1 MKRTCKL
8 SLSFLCFL
16 ICFLLSM
23 SGIRARDEA
32 LAADIAPKILRFHVL
47 ANSDS
52 AKDQALK
59 LRVKDLLLEKIRDGA
74 AAGQIAGKEELKAYI
89 LSESSTLEA
98 AAEDFIH
105 SFGYDYGVRV
115 GIETCRFPVRTY
127 GDMTFPAGMY
137 EAVRVTI
144 GNGAGH
150 NFWCVLY
157 PSLCYTDS
165 VHASMPEESKE
176 MLKNLIPE
184 DDFQSLLKARPAC
197 FLKSTSPAAT
207 DEHTSHTAI
216 ASAATP
222 DNTAKTSGKKS
233 EQETSSLPTVKVRF
247 RIAEL
252 LSAHPQLTD

>member
-105 SFGYDYGVRV
+105 SFGYDYGVHV

-127 GDMTFPAGMY
+127 GDMTFP
-137 EAVRVTI
+137 
-144 GNGAGH
+144 
-150 NFWCVLY
+150 VLY

-165 VHASMPEESKE
+165 IHASMPEGSKE
-176 MLKNLIPE
+176 TLKSLIPE
-184 DDFQSLLKARPAC
+184 DDFQALLKARPAC

-207 DEHTSHTAI
+207 GEDTSHTAI
-216 ASAATP
+216 TSVANP
-222 DNTAKTSGKKS
+222 DNTDKTASKKS
-233 EQETSSLPTVKVRF
+233 EQGTSSLPTVKVRF

-252 LSAHPQLTD
+252 FSAHPQLTD

>member
-1 MKRTCKL
+1 MNRTNQF
-8 SLSFLCFL
+8 SLSILCFF
-16 ICFLLSM
+16 ICFLLAM

-52 AKDQALK
+52 AEDQALK
-59 LRVKDLLLEKIRDGA
+59 LCVKDLLLEKIRDGA
-74 AAGQIAGKEELKAYI
+74 AADQIAGKEELKAYI

-105 SFGYDYGVRV
+105 SFGYDYGVHV

-165 VHASMPEESKE
+165 IHASMPEGSKE
-176 MLKNLIPE
+176 TLKSLIPE
-184 DDFQSLLKARPAC
+184 DDFQALLKARPAC
-197 FLKSTSPAAT
+197 FLKSTSPAVT
-207 DEHTSHTAI
+207 GEDTSHTAI
-216 ASAATP
+216 TSVANP
-222 DNTAKTSGKKS
+222 DNTDKTASKKS
-233 EQETSSLPTVKVRF
+233 EQGTSSLPTVKVRF

>member
-1 MKRTCKL
+1 MNRTNQF
-8 SLSFLCFL
+8 SLSILCFF
-16 ICFLLSM
+16 ICFLLAM

-52 AKDQALK
+52 AEDQALK
-59 LRVKDLLLEKIRDGA
+59 LCVKDLLLRDGA
-74 AAGQIAGKEELKAYI
+74 AVKQISGKEELKAYI

-98 AAEDFIH
+98 DAEDFIH

-150 NFWCVLY
+150 NFWCILY

-165 VHASMPEESKE
+165 IHASMPEGSKE
-176 MLKNLIPE
+176 TLKSLIPE
-184 DDFQSLLKARPAC
+184 NDYEALLRSGPQR
-197 FLKSTSPAAT
+197 SPY
-207 DEHTSHTAI
+207 DEES
-216 ASAATP
+216 SV
-222 DNTAKTSGKKS
+222 KKS
-233 EQETSSLPTVKVRF
+233 EQETVSLPTVKIRF

-252 LSAHPQLTD
+252 FS

>member
-105 SFGYDYGVRV
+105 SFGYDYGVHV

-144 GNGAGH
+144 GNRCRAQLLVRSVPILMLHGQRSCVDAGGIEGNVEKSDPRRRFSVAAKGKTGLFPEKH
-150 NFWCVLY
+150 Q
-157 PSLCYTDS
+157 PSGHWRRHFPYSYRLC
-165 VHASMPEESKE
+165 
-176 MLKNLIPE
+176 I
-184 DDFQSLLKARPAC
+184 
-197 FLKSTSPAAT
+197 
-207 DEHTSHTAI
+207 
-216 ASAATP
+216 
-222 DNTAKTSGKKS
+222 
-233 EQETSSLPTVKVRF
+233 
-247 RIAEL
+247 
-252 LSAHPQLTD
+252 HP

>member
-105 SFGYDYGVRV
+105 SFGYDYGVHV

-127 GDMTFPAGMY
+127 GDMTFTAGMY
-137 EAVRVTI
+137 EGDHRERCRAQLLVRSVPI
-144 GNGAGH
+144 LMLHGQRSCVDAGGIEGNVEKSDPGGRFSVAAKGKTGLFPEKHQPSGH
-150 NFWCVLY
+150 
-157 PSLCYTDS
+157 
-165 VHASMPEESKE
+165 
-176 MLKNLIPE
+176 
-184 DDFQSLLKARPAC
+184 
-197 FLKSTSPAAT
+197 
-207 DEHTSHTAI
+207 
-216 ASAATP
+216 
-222 DNTAKTSGKKS
+222 
-233 EQETSSLPTVKVRF
+233 
-247 RIAEL
+247 
-252 LSAHPQLTD
+252 

>member
-1 MKRTCKL
+1 MNRTNQF
-8 SLSFLCFL
+8 SLSILCFF
-16 ICFLLSM
+16 ICFLLAM

-52 AKDQALK
+52 AEDQALK
-59 LRVKDLLLEKIRDGA
+59 LCVKDLLLEKIRDGA
-74 AAGQIAGKEELKAYI
+74 AVKQISGKEELKAYI

-98 AAEDFIH
+98 DAEDFIH

-165 VHASMPEESKE
+165 IHASMPEGSKE
-176 MLKNLIPE
+176 TLKSLIPE
-184 DDFQSLLKARPAC
+184 DDFQALLKARPAC
-197 FLKSTSPAAT
+197 FLKSTSPAVT
-207 DEHTSHTAI
+207 GEDTSRTVITPVAN
-216 ASAATP
+216 P
-222 DNTAKTSGKKS
+222 DNTDKTASKKS
-233 EQETSSLPTVKVRF
+233 EQGTSSLPTVKVRF

-252 LSAHPQLTD
+252 FSAHPQLTD

>member
-1 MKRTCKL
+1 MNRTNQF
-8 SLSFLCFL
+8 SLSILCFF
-16 ICFLLSM
+16 ICFLLAM

-74 AAGQIAGKEELKAYI
+74 AVKQISGKEELKAYI

-98 AAEDFIH
+98 DAEDFIH

-115 GIETCRFPVRTY
+115 GIETCRFPVRT
-127 GDMTFPAGMY
+127 
-137 EAVRVTI
+137 
-144 GNGAGH
+144 

-165 VHASMPEESKE
+165 IHASMPEGSKE
-176 MLKNLIPE
+176 TLKSLIPE
-184 DDFQSLLKARPAC
+184 NDYEALLRSGPQR
-197 FLKSTSPAAT
+197 SPS
-207 DEHTSHTAI
+207 DEES
-216 ASAATP
+216 SV
-222 DNTAKTSGKKS
+222 KKS
-233 EQETSSLPTVKVRF
+233 EQETVSLPTVKIRF

-252 LSAHPQLTD
+252 FS

>member
-1 MKRTCKL
+1 MKRTYKL
-8 SLSFLCFL
+8 CLSVLCFF
-16 ICFLLSM
+16 ICFLLAM
-23 SGIRARDEA
+23 DGIRARDEA

-52 AKDQALK
+52 AEDQALK
-59 LRVKDLLLEKIRDGA
+59 LRVKDLLLEKIWDGA
-74 AAGQIAGKEELKAYI
+74 AAEDTADKETLKTYI
-89 LSESSTLEA
+89 RSESSTLEA

-105 SFGYDYGVRV
+105 SEGYDYGVHV
-115 GIETCRFPVRTY
+115 EIKTCEFPVRTY

-144 GNGAGH
+144 GSGAGH

-176 MLKNLIPE
+176 TLKSLIPE
-184 DDFQSLLKARPAC
+184 DDFQALLKSRPV
-197 FLKSTSPAAT
+197 S
-207 DEHTSHTAI
+207 
-216 ASAATP
+216 
-222 DNTAKTSGKKS
+222 KKS
-233 EQETSSLPTVKVRF
+233 EQGTSPLPTVKIRF

-252 LSAHPQLTD
+252 FTG

>member
-59 LRVKDLLLEKIRDGA
+59 LRVKDGA

-105 SFGYDYGVRV
+105 SFGYDYAVHV

-165 VHASMPEESKE
+165 IHASMSEKSKE
-176 MLKNLIPE
+176 TLKDLIPE
-184 DDFQSLLKARPAC
+184 EDFQALLKARPAC
-197 FLKSTSPAAT
+197 FLKSTSPAVT
-207 DEHTSHTAI
+207 GEDTSHTAI
-216 ASAATP
+216 PPAASP
-222 DNTAKTSGKKS
+222 DNTDKTASKKS
-233 EQETSSLPTVKVRF
+233 EQGTSSLPTVKVRF

-252 LSAHPQLTD
+252 CSAHPQLTD

>member
-8 SLSFLCFL
+8 CLSSLCFL
-16 ICFLLSM
+16 ICFLLAM

-52 AKDQALK
+52 AEDQALK
-59 LRVKDLLLEKIRDGA
+59 LCVKDFLLEKIRDGA
-74 AAGQIAGKEELKAYI
+74 AVNQIAGKEDLEAYI
-89 LSESSTLEA
+89 LSESSTLET

-105 SFGYDYGVRV
+105 SFGYDYGVHV

-165 VHASMPEESKE
+165 VHASMPVESKE
-176 MLKNLIPE
+176 TLKNLIPE
-184 DDFQSLLKARPAC
+184 DDFQALFKAGPAC
-197 FLKSTSPAAT
+197 FLKGTSPAVAGE
-207 DEHTSHTAI
+207 DTSPTAI

-222 DNTAKTSGKKS
+222 DNTDKTASKKS
-233 EQETSSLPTVKVRF
+233 EQGTSSLPTVKVRF

-252 LSAHPQLTD
+252 FSVHPELTD

>member
-8 SLSFLCFL
+8 SLSSLCFL

-52 AKDQALK
+52 ARDQALK
-59 LRVKDLLLEKIRDGA
+59 LYIKDLLLEKIRDGA
-74 AAGQIAGKEELKAYI
+74 AVKQIAGKEELKAYI

-98 AAEDFIH
+98 DAEDFIH

-165 VHASMPEESKE
+165 IHASMPEGSKE
-176 MLKNLIPE
+176 TLKSLIPE
-184 DDFQSLLKARPAC
+184 NDYEALLRSGPQR
-197 FLKSTSPAAT
+197 SPS
-207 DEHTSHTAI
+207 DEE
-216 ASAATP
+216 SAV
-222 DNTAKTSGKKS
+222 KKS
-233 EQETSSLPTVKVRF
+233 EQETVSLPTVKIRF

-252 LSAHPQLTD
+252 FS

>member
-1 MKRTCKL
+1 MNRTNQF
-8 SLSFLCFL
+8 SLSILCFF
-16 ICFLLSM
+16 ICFLLAM

-32 LAADIAPKILRFHVL
+32 LAADLAPKILRFHVL

-52 AKDQALK
+52 AEDQALK
-59 LRVKDLLLEKIRDGA
+59 LCVKDLLLEKIRDGA
-74 AAGQIAGKEELKAYI
+74 AADQIAGKEDLKAYI
-89 LSESSTLEA
+89 LSESSTLET

-105 SFGYDYGVRV
+105 SFGYDCGVHV

-165 VHASMPEESKE
+165 IHASMPEGSKE
-176 MLKNLIPE
+176 TLKNLIPE
-184 DDFQSLLKARPAC
+184 DDFQALLKARPAC
-197 FLKSTSPAAT
+197 FLKSTSKTVTGEDA
-207 DEHTSHTAI
+207 SHTAVTSV
-216 ASAATP
+216 ANP
-222 DNTAKTSGKKS
+222 DNTDKTASKKS
-233 EQETSSLPTVKVRF
+233 EQGTSSLPTVKIRF

-252 LSAHPQLTD
+252 FS

>member
-32 LAADIAPKILRFHVL
+32 LVADIAPKILRFHVL

-52 AKDQALK
+52 ARDQALK
-59 LRVKDLLLEKIRDGA
+59 LYIKDLLLEKIRDGA
-74 AAGQIAGKEELKAYI
+74 AVKQISGKEELKAYI

-98 AAEDFIH
+98 DAEDFIH

-165 VHASMPEESKE
+165 IHASMPEGSKE
-176 MLKNLIPE
+176 TLKSLIPE
-184 DDFQSLLKARPAC
+184 DDFQALLKARPAC
-197 FLKSTSPAAT
+197 FLKSTSPAVT
-207 DEHTSHTAI
+207 GEDTSRTVITPVAN
-216 ASAATP
+216 P
-222 DNTAKTSGKKS
+222 DNTDKTASKKS
-233 EQETSSLPTVKVRF
+233 EQGTSSLPTVKVRF

-252 LSAHPQLTD
+252 FSAHPQLTD

>member
-1 MKRTCKL
+1 
-8 SLSFLCFL
+8 
-16 ICFLLSM
+16 M

-52 AKDQALK
+52 AEDQVLK

-74 AAGQIAGKEELKAYI
+74 AGNEVSDKEDLKKYI
-89 LSESSTLEA
+89 QAESSTLEA

-105 SFGYDYGVRV
+105 SEGYDYGVHV
-115 GIETCRFPVRTY
+115 GIETCEFPVRTY

-165 VHASMPEESKE
+165 VHASMPEKSKE
-176 MLKNLIPE
+176 TLKNLIPE
-184 DDFQSLLKARPAC
+184 NDFQALLKARSTCAAPA
-197 FLKSTSPAAT
+197 LAGAGTRRPAKSNASNK
-207 DEHTSHTAI
+207 TAV
-216 ASAATP
+216 
-222 DNTAKTSGKKS
+222 KKS
-233 EQETSSLPTVKVRF
+233 EQGTISLPTVKVRSW
-247 RIAEL
+247 IADL
-252 LSAHPQLTD
+252 FTD

>member
-59 LRVKDLLLEKIRDGA
+59 LCVKDLLLEKIRDGA
-74 AAGQIAGKEELKAYI
+74 AADQISGKEELKAYI

-105 SFGYDYGVRV
+105 SFGYDYAVHV

-165 VHASMPEESKE
+165 IHASMSEKSKE
-176 MLKNLIPE
+176 TLKDLIPE
-184 DDFQSLLKARPAC
+184 EDFQALLKARPAC
-197 FLKSTSPAAT
+197 FLKSTSPAVT
-207 DEHTSHTAI
+207 GEDTSHTAI
-216 ASAATP
+216 PPSP
-222 DNTAKTSGKKS
+222 DNTDKTASKKS
-233 EQETSSLPTVKVRF
+233 EQGTSSLPTVKVRF

-252 LSAHPQLTD
+252 FSAHPQLTD

>member
-1 MKRTCKL
+1 MNRTNQF
-8 SLSFLCFL
+8 SLSILCFF
-16 ICFLLSM
+16 ICFLLAM

-52 AKDQALK
+52 AEDQALK
-59 LRVKDLLLEKIRDGA
+59 LCVKDLLLEKIRE
-74 AAGQIAGKEELKAYI
+74 IAGKEELKAYI
-89 LSESSTLEA
+89 LSESSTLET

-105 SFGYDYGVRV
+105 SFGYDYGVHV

-144 GNGAGH
+144 GNGAGN

-165 VHASMPEESKE
+165 IHASMPEGSKE
-176 MLKNLIPE
+176 TLKSLIPE
-184 DDFQSLLKARPAC
+184 DDYEALLRSGPQR
-197 FLKSTSPAAT
+197 SPS
-207 DEHTSHTAI
+207 DEES
-216 ASAATP
+216 SV
-222 DNTAKTSGKKS
+222 KKS
-233 EQETSSLPTVKVRF
+233 EQETASLPTVKIRF

-252 LSAHPQLTD
+252 FS

>member
-1 MKRTCKL
+1 MNRTNQF
-8 SLSFLCFL
+8 SLSILCFF
-16 ICFLLSM
+16 ICFLLAM

-52 AKDQALK
+52 ARDQELK
-59 LRVKDLLLEKIRDGA
+59 LYIKDLLLEKIRDDA
-74 AAGQIAGKEELKAYI
+74 AVKQIAGKEELKAYI

-98 AAEDFIH
+98 DAEDFIH

-165 VHASMPEESKE
+165 IHASMPEGSKE
-176 MLKNLIPE
+176 TLKSLIPE
-184 DDFQSLLKARPAC
+184 DDFQALLKARPAC
-197 FLKSTSPAAT
+197 FLKSTSPAVT
-207 DEHTSHTAI
+207 GEDTSHTAI
-216 ASAATP
+216 TSVANP
-222 DNTAKTSGKKS
+222 DNTDKTASKKS
-233 EQETSSLPTVKVRF
+233 EQGTSSLPTVKVRF

>member
-8 SLSFLCFL
+8 SLSSLCFL

-52 AKDQALK
+52 ARDQALK
-59 LRVKDLLLEKIRDGA
+59 LYIKDLLLEKIRDGA
-74 AAGQIAGKEELKAYI
+74 AVKQISGKEELKAYI

-98 AAEDFIH
+98 DAEDFIH

-165 VHASMPEESKE
+165 IHASMPEKSKE
-176 MLKNLIPE
+176 TLKDLIPE
-184 DDFQSLLKARPAC
+184 DDFQALLKARPAC
-197 FLKSTSPAAT
+197 FLKSTSKTVTGEDA
-207 DEHTSHTAI
+207 SHTAVTSV
-216 ASAATP
+216 ANP
-222 DNTAKTSGKKS
+222 DNTGKTASKKS
-233 EQETSSLPTVKVRF
+233 EQGTSSLPTVKIRF

-252 LSAHPQLTD
+252 FS

>member
-8 SLSFLCFL
+8 SLSSLCFL

-52 AKDQALK
+52 ARDQALK
-59 LRVKDLLLEKIRDGA
+59 LYIKDLLLEKIRDDA
-74 AAGQIAGKEELKAYI
+74 ADQIAGKEELKAYI
-89 LSESSTLEA
+89 LSESSTLET

-165 VHASMPEESKE
+165 IHASMPEGSKE
-176 MLKNLIPE
+176 TLKSLIPE
-184 DDFQSLLKARPAC
+184 DDYEALLRSGPQR
-197 FLKSTSPAAT
+197 SPS
-207 DEHTSHTAI
+207 DEES
-216 ASAATP
+216 SA
-222 DNTAKTSGKKS
+222 KKS
-233 EQETSSLPTVKVRF
+233 EQETASLPTVKIRF

-252 LSAHPQLTD
+252 FS

>member
-1 MKRTCKL
+1 MNRTNQF
-8 SLSFLCFL
+8 SLSILCFF
-16 ICFLLSM
+16 ICFLLAM

-52 AKDQALK
+52 AEDQALK
-59 LRVKDLLLEKIRDGA
+59 LCVKDLLLEKIRDGA
-74 AAGQIAGKEELKAYI
+74 AAEQIAGKEELKAYI
-89 LSESSTLEA
+89 LSKSSTLET

-105 SFGYDYGVRV
+105 SFGYDYGVHV

-165 VHASMPEESKE
+165 IHASMPEGSKE
-176 MLKNLIPE
+176 TLKDLIPE
-184 DDFQSLLKARPAC
+184 DDFQALLKARPAC
-197 FLKSTSPAAT
+197 FLKSTTPAVT
-207 DEHTSHTAI
+207 GEDTSHTAI
-216 ASAATP
+216 PPAANP
-222 DNTAKTSGKKS
+222 DNTDKTASKKS
-233 EQETSSLPTVKVRF
+233 EQGTSSLPTVKIRF

-252 LSAHPQLTD
+252 FS

>member
-1 MKRTCKL
+1 MNRTNQF
-8 SLSFLCFL
+8 SLSILCFF
-16 ICFLLSM
+16 ICFLLAM

-52 AKDQALK
+52 AEDQALK
-59 LRVKDLLLEKIRDGA
+59 LCVKDLLLEKIRDGA
-74 AAGQIAGKEELKAYI
+74 AAEQIAGKEELKAYI
-89 LSESSTLEA
+89 LSESSTLET

-105 SFGYDYGVRV
+105 SFGYDYGVHV

-165 VHASMPEESKE
+165 IHASMPEGSKE
-176 MLKNLIPE
+176 TLKDLIPE
-184 DDFQSLLKARPAC
+184 DDFQALLKARPAC
-197 FLKSTSPAAT
+197 FLKSTTPAVT
-207 DEHTSHTAI
+207 GEDTSHTAI
-216 ASAATP
+216 TSVANP
-222 DNTAKTSGKKS
+222 DNTDKTASKKS
-233 EQETSSLPTVKVRF
+233 EQGTSSLPTVKIRF

-252 LSAHPQLTD
+252 FS

>member
-1 MKRTCKL
+1 M
-8 SLSFLCFL
+8 
-16 ICFLLSM
+16 
-23 SGIRARDEA
+23 
-32 LAADIAPKILRFHVL
+32 
-47 ANSDS
+47 
-52 AKDQALK
+52 
-59 LRVKDLLLEKIRDGA
+59 KDLLLEKIRDGA

-105 SFGYDYGVRV
+105 SFGDDYGVHV

-165 VHASMPEESKE
+165 IHASMPEGSKE
-176 MLKNLIPE
+176 TLKSLIPE
-184 DDFQSLLKARPAC
+184 DDFQALLKARPAC
-197 FLKSTSPAAT
+197 FLKSTSPAVT
-207 DEHTSHTAI
+207 GEDTSHTAI
-216 ASAATP
+216 TSVANP
-222 DNTAKTSGKKS
+222 DNTDKTASKKS
-233 EQETSSLPTVKVRF
+233 EQGTSSLPTVKVRF

-252 LSAHPQLTD
+252 FSAHLQLTD